1 MLPHCCSSSLKG
13 VTERPVAD
21 VVQKGGEKRNA
32 LALAIAPPLPAGDD
46 IGQLAGDMIDADAVG
61 EAAVGRTWKDQ
72 IGKPQLAN
80 AAQPLELARVE
91 QTPRDAVDL
100 IPMGITAAP
109 KDDEPVDRV
118 SETLRL
124 AVA

>member
-1 MLPHCCSSSLKG
+1 M
-13 VTERPVAD
+13 TERPVAD
-21 VVQKGGEKRNA
+21 VVQKGGKKRNA
-32 LALAIAPPLPAGDD
+32 FAFALAIASPLPAGDD

-61 EAAVGRTWKDQ
+61 EAAVGRARKDQ
-72 IGKPQLAN
+72 IGEPQLAN

-91 QTPRDAVDL
+91 QTPRDTVGLVSMRIA
-100 IPMGITAAP
+100 TAP
-109 KDDEPVDRV
+109 KDDEPVDRI